1 MMNWAA
7 PCAIAVQRQNAQ
19 LQVFNW
25 SLSDNMDSVG
35 LVVMPVFCYSTGK
48 LALEESKVLT
58 LLTKDTCFNLDTS
71 FAVMFTDQVDARDTR
86 PLMFP
91 GKMVIPA
98 PISPSKHPFYSCDL
112 RKNRRTPDIKQ
123 LNTDSLKYVEDYG

>member
-1 MMNWAA
+1 MLNWAA
-7 PCAIAVQRQNAQ
+7 PCAISVDRQNAQ

-35 LVVMPVFCYSTGK
+35 LVIMPVFCYGTGK

-58 LLTKDTCFNLDTS
+58 LLTKDTCFNLDTT
-71 FAVMFTDQVDARDTR
+71 FALMFSDQLDGRDTR

-91 GKMVIPA
+91 GKMIIPS
-98 PISPSKHPFYSCDL
+98 PISPNKHPFYSCDL
-112 RKNRRTPDIKQ
+112 RKNRRTPDVRQ
-123 LNTDSLKYVEDYG
+123 LGAASLKFVEDYC